1 MDPSNPKAI
10 ATIPTIRWHHSEVMK
25 WGSLRA
31 RVGGFLVNTR
41 TDRIEIFVEAVARIY
56 DFVGE
61 SRKAEKSEL

>member
-31 RVGGFLVNTR
+31 RVG
-41 TDRIEIFVEAVARIY
+41 RIEIFVEAVARIY
-56 DFVGE
+56 DLVDE

>member
-1 MDPSNPKAI
+1 
-10 ATIPTIRWHHSEVMK
+10 MK

-31 RVGGFLVNTR
+31 RDGGFLVNTR

>member
-1 MDPSNPKAI
+1 MGFSQSKG
-10 ATIPTIRWHHSEVMK
+10 W
-25 WGSLRA
+25 WLSL
-31 RVGGFLVNTR
+31 LVNTR